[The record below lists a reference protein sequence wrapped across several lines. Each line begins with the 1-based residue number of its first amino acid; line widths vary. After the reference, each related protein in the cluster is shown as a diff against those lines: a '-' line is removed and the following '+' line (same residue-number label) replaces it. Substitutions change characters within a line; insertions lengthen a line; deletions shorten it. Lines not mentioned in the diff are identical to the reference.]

1 MEPSSHLHKGMA
13 ARRSRVLARFRLL
26 SVSLYSATA
35 LWNCLRQMG
44 SAANVGA
51 GSAEGRPL
59 TLSWKLL
66 QVSTPDITWVKR
78 LAPIQ
83 LCAGSYLAVCMSV
96 QVLC

>member
-1 MEPSSHLHKGMA
+1 MA

-66 QVSTPDITWVKR
+66 QVSTPDLNQKARTNLAMLARTWQCVCQR
-78 LAPIQ
+78 SY
-83 LCAGSYLAVCMSV
+83 CGSQE
-96 QVLC
+96 QVEG